1 MSRYEMIDEFYAE
14 VKRRSANAS
23 AIVLTQTD
31 ASMFN
36 LIYAYV
42 TVVSRCVVWQYLLYA
57 DGTVRKRWLTEA
69 SDSEEEIFTIKA

>member
-1 MSRYEMIDEFYAE
+1 MSRYEMIDDFYEE
-14 VKRRSANAS
+14 VKRMSANAS

-57 DGTVRKRWLTEA
+57 DGTVIKRLLTTTKGF
-69 SDSEEEIFTIKA
+69 EEEIFKIKA

>member
-1 MSRYEMIDEFYAE
+1 MSRYEMIDDFYEE
-14 VKRRSANAS
+14 VKRMSANAS

-36 LIYAYV
+36 SIYAYV

-57 DGTVRKRWLTEA
+57 DGTVIKRLLTTTEG
-69 SDSEEEIFTIKA
+69 SEEEIFKIKA